1 MKDMDGER
9 MNTETNQCIQ
19 GPEDEPE
26 EVIHCA
32 FCQEELVKERFV
44 KNPYGN
50 FIYCQGSKLL
60 YFSLK

>member
-1 MKDMDGER
+1 MKDMDGE
-9 MNTETNQCIQ
+9 IQ